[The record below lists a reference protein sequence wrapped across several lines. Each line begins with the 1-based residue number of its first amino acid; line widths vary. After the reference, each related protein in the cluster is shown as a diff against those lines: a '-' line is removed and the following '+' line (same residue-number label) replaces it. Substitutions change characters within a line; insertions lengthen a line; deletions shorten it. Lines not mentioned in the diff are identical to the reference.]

1 MLNDACSTG
10 FEDTIRDRAV
20 HIQYNDVFIGLLILR
35 LIILLSEEPIEFI
48 RELKDQTVMEIPST
62 ATFECELSK
71 AGLRVQWLRGD
82 EPISSGDKYDI
93 TTDGAVH
100 RLIVHDVSG
109 DDMDTY
115 TATVRGKTSSA
126 SLTVEGL

>member
-1 MLNDACSTG
+1 MLQKHSTR
-10 FEDTIRDRAV
+10 FEDTIFNLAV
-20 HIQYNDVFIGLLILR
+20 HLLYNDVLIALLILSMM
-35 LIILLSEEPIEFI
+35 LLLTEEPIEFI

-93 TTDGAVH
+93 TSDGAVH
-100 RLIVHDVSG
+100 RLIVRDVSG
-109 DDMDTY
+109 DDMNTY

-126 SLTVEGL
+126 SLTVEG

>member
-1 MLNDACSTG
+1 MYCKVLIA
-10 FEDTIRDRAV
+10 
-20 HIQYNDVFIGLLILR
+20 LLKLYMMF
-35 LIILLSEEPIEFI
+35 LFTEEPIEFI

-100 RLIVHDVSG
+100 RLIVRDVSG
-109 DDMDTY
+109 DDMNTY